1 MIKKIFK
8 ENYMY
13 LIILVLL
20 ILVFYFTF
28 NSKLGVRITEFDNT
42 VFILKDKIV
51 TNKLTNIF
59 TTLTFVGDFYIPF
72 IIIVCILMFKKKK
85 ANFGILIFGYALSGL
100 VTLISKN
107 VIARPR
113 PLNAFI
119 DIPSSYSFP
128 SGHTMTSFVFY
139 ITLCFLLTYNSKKN
153 IKYVSF
159 IFSILFV
166 LLIGFSRIYL
176 GVHFLSDVLCGLLF
190 GIVIFLMIVNIVN
203 KNYKERLK

>member
-1 MIKKIFK
+1 
-8 ENYMY
+8 
-13 LIILVLL
+13 
-20 ILVFYFTF
+20 
-28 NSKLGVRITEFDNT
+28 
-42 VFILKDKIV
+42 
-51 TNKLTNIF
+51 
-59 TTLTFVGDFYIPF
+59 
-72 IIIVCILMFKKKK
+72 
-85 ANFGILIFGYALSGL
+85 
-100 VTLISKN
+100 
-107 VIARPR
+107 
-113 PLNAFI
+113 
-119 DIPSSYSFP
+119 
-128 SGHTMTSFVFY
+128 MTSFVFY